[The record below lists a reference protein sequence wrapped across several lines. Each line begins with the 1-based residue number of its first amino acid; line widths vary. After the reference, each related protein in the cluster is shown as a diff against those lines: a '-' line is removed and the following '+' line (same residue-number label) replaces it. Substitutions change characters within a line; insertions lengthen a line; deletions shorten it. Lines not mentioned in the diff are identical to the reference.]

1 MSFNKYYLDELNFLH
16 EMGHEFSLA
25 HPEVAHFLAEGGI
38 DPDVERLLEGFAFL
52 TGRIRQ
58 KLDDEFPE
66 VVHALVS
73 LLMPHYLRPIPPISL
88 IEFQPIR
95 GMVRKAFRV
104 AKGTEIASVPVD
116 GTSCRFQ
123 TCFDVDLYP
132 FHIESASL
140 QTPVGGKPELQLRF
154 AFEPGCSVSWAEAN
168 KLRFFLSG
176 GPADILYL
184 YLRRNLARIRIAPIP
199 GQRSADDVYL
209 DPEAV
214 QFAGFKDD
222 ESLLPYPKHAS
233 DVYRVLQEYFIF
245 PEKFLFFDLLGLE
258 SLQRFSGSAFE
269 IDFIF
274 LRPLDSSLEITSEN
288 VRLYC
293 TPAVNLVKTE
303 AEPIR
308 VDQERTEYR
317 ILPAGHH
324 PHHYEIYS
332 IDRATG
338 WEQGTTKE
346 IEYEP
351 FYSFRFGTTDS
362 GKRRA
367 FYHPRMREAVSHD
380 GVDVYVSFVD
390 ANQNLI
396 YPATETVVFQL
407 TCTNRIL
414 CEKLR
419 VGDLQ
424 VMTENAPAV
433 ARFQNITRV
442 TPGIRPPLD
451 GNLYWKLISHLALS
465 SASLSNAAAMRDVLE
480 LYNFPALQKR
490 QAGKANQLR
499 LEGIVDVQRTPEQL
513 LFRGVPVQGITSRI
527 SLEESCFSNEGDM
540 ILFAS
545 ILDEFLSRQVAVNS
559 FSRLIVKGNAKGE
572 VFEWPPRIGKMTIA

>member
-1 MSFNKYYLDELNFLH
+1 MSFNKYYQDELHFLR
-16 EMGHEFSLA
+16 EMGHEFSQA
-25 HPEVAHFLAEGGI
+25 HPEVAHFLAEGGA

-95 GMVRKAFRV
+95 GMVRRPYRV

-116 GTSCRFQ
+116 GTSCHFH

-132 FHIESASL
+132 FRIDSASL

-154 AFEPGCSVSWAEAN
+154 VLESGCSVSWAEVN

-176 GPADILYL
+176 GPADTLYL
-184 YLRRNLARIRIAPIP
+184 YLRRNLARIRIAPVP
-199 GQRSADDVYL
+199 CQRSADDIYL
-209 DPEAV
+209 DPKAV
-214 QFAGFKDD
+214 QVAGFKDD

-245 PEKFLFFDLLGLE
+245 PEKFLFFNLLGLE
-258 SLQRFSGSAFE
+258 SVQRFNGSAFE

-274 LRPLDSSLEITSEN
+274 SRPLDSSLEITSEN

-303 AEPIR
+303 SEPIR
-308 VDQERTEYR
+308 FDQYRTEYR
-317 ILPAGHH
+317 ILPAGQL

-351 FYSFRFGTTDS
+351 FYSFRFGVADS
-362 GKRRA
+362 GIRKA

-380 GVDVYVSFVD
+380 GIDVYVSFVD
-390 ANQNLI
+390 ANQNVI

-424 VMTENAPAV
+424 VMTENAPTV
-433 ARFQNITRV
+433 AHFQNITRV

-451 GNLYWKLISHLALS
+451 GDLYWKLISHLALS
-465 SASLSNAAAMRDVLE
+465 SVSLSSAAAMRDVLE
-480 LYNFPALQKR
+480 LYNFPALQKLR
-490 QAGKANQLR
+490 AGKANQLR

-513 LFRGVPVQGITSRI
+513 LFRGVPVQGTTSRI
-527 SLEESCFSNEGDM
+527 TLEESCFNNEGDM

>member
-1 MSFNKYYLDELNFLH
+1 
-16 EMGHEFSLA
+16 
-25 HPEVAHFLAEGGI
+25 
-38 DPDVERLLEGFAFL
+38 
-52 TGRIRQ
+52 
-58 KLDDEFPE
+58 
-66 VVHALVS
+66 
-73 LLMPHYLRPIPPISL
+73 
-88 IEFQPIR
+88 
-95 GMVRKAFRV
+95 MVRKPYRV
-104 AKGTEIASVPVD
+104 ARGTEIASLPVD

-123 TCFDVDLYP
+123 TCFDVDLHP
-132 FHIESASL
+132 FRIDSASL

-154 AFEPGCSVSWAEAN
+154 VLEPGCSVSWAETS

-176 GPADILYL
+176 GPAETLYL
-184 YLRRNLARIRIAPIP
+184 YLHRNLTRVRIAATS

-209 DPEAV
+209 DPKAA

-222 ESLLPYPKHAS
+222 ESLLPYPQHTS
-233 DVYRVLQEYFIF
+233 DAYRVLQEYFIF
-245 PEKFLFFDLLGLE
+245 PEKFLFFDLSGLE
-258 SLQRFSGSAFE
+258 CMQRLNGSTFE

-274 LRPLDSSLEITSEN
+274 SRPLDSSLKISSEN
-288 VRLYC
+288 IRLYC
-293 TPAVNLVKTE
+293 TPVVNLVKTE
-303 AEPIR
+303 SEPIR
-308 VDQERTEYR
+308 VDHERTEYR

-351 FYSFRFGTTDS
+351 FYSFRFGMTDS
-362 GKRRA
+362 GKRKA
-367 FYHPRMREAVSHD
+367 FYHPRMREAVAHD
-380 GVDVYVSFVD
+380 GIDVYVSFVD
-390 ANQNLI
+390 ADQNVV

-424 VMTENAPAV
+424 VMTENAPTV

-442 TPGIRPPLD
+442 TPGIRPPLEGD
-451 GNLYWKLISHLALS
+451 LYWRLISHLALS
-465 SASLSNAAAMRDVLE
+465 SVSLSSAPAMRDVLE

-499 LEGIVDVQRTPEQL
+499 LEGILDVQRTPEQL
-513 LFRGVPVQGITSRI
+513 LFRGVPVQGLTSRI
-527 SLEESCFSNEGDM
+527 TLEESCFNNEGDM

-572 VFEWPPRIGKMTIA
+572 TFEWPPRIGKMTIA